1 MTMMK
6 KISAM
11 AMATAMVATMAVGTA
26 LSASAADV
34 TSTNVYAV
42 ESVEAST
49 VTTTGKTIAW
59 SYGDV
64 TKNLEMCVMKTDL
77 SEVSMADAG
86 IVKNSVTL
94 KTVGDNFVMTIPV
107 QPISHSFLGTTYTAD
122 ITKIN
127 AYAEGGAVLCTAT
140 VTNGAAELIFPV
152 SSELPFVGDTT
163 VDGVKYT
170 NSIKLKFNTTM
181 ENSAI
186 AGILPSAMKT
196 PEAYALF
203 NVVNLLSEYT

>member
-11 AMATAMVATMAVGTA
+11 AMATAMAATMAVGTA
-26 LSASAADV
+26 ISASAAEV
-34 TSTNVYAV
+34 TNANVYSA
-42 ESVEAST
+42 ESVVAST

-77 SEVSMADAG
+77 SEVSMADTG
-86 IVKNSVTL
+86 IVKDSVTL
-94 KTVGDNFVMTIPV
+94 KKTGSTFVMTIPV
-107 QPISHSFLGTTYTAD
+107 TSIKRSFLGKEYTAD
-122 ITKIN
+122 ITKIT
-127 AYAEGGAVLCTAT
+127 AYAEGGTVLCTAD
-140 VTNGAAELIFPV
+140 VINGVATLTFPT
-152 SSELPFVGDTT
+152 SSKLPFVGDTT

-181 ENSAI
+181 EDSAI

-203 NVVNLLSEYT
+203 NVVK